1 MRLRSAAWA
10 RLNKER
16 TIPAVTVLQFKLSQP
31 LRLNSEDR
39 GPSSDSQQE

>member
-10 RLNKER
+10 RLNKEV
-16 TIPAVTVLQFKLSQP
+16 TFPAETVLQFKLSQP
-31 LRLNSEDR
+31 SGLSSEDR